1 MPKNGTLVQK
11 CLARIPGDG
20 RMHAS
25 NRVNQTSKNPSS
37 TWDLSQKCRIYFF
50 NPELYSTF
58 ISFINH
64 KKPKI
69 MTALRQLLRT
79 SGFLLSIVLIISLF
93 CESCD
98 NSRKQVP
105 AADLAADT
113 LQNKITT
120 IKATALIK
128 NFQSADGSLTS
139 DFYFG
144 GVESI
149 KNRAVY
155 FRLNPDQ
162 TQVFFE
168 KLNQLKTS
176 AEPDDSIQIRIHM
189 ALFGEAGTKLSGQPN
204 LALLLNAIKISKNTV
219 ANDQVYFPLRPF
231 VTTANRAISPN
242 LADSLTMNWEK
253 TSVGNLA
260 RQLFVNGD
268 TTNPEKRIR
277 YYTFNTQDTEEIH
290 AYRNQNP
297 DCGMFIYL
305 GQFEEENH
313 VPMRVIIRLTK
324 NPNTF
329 PQGKNGGEEDFEFAA
344 QCPPICL

>member
-1 MPKNGTLVQK
+1 MTTTRQLS
-11 CLARIPGDG
+11 R
-20 RMHAS
+20 
-25 NRVNQTSKNPSS
+25 TSKS
-37 TWDLSQKCRIYFF
+37 LLFF
-50 NPELYSTF
+50 VL
-58 ISFINH
+58 
-64 KKPKI
+64 
-69 MTALRQLLRT
+69 
-79 SGFLLSIVLIISLF
+79 LLSLFWQSCGNSNKQSSLN
-93 CESCD
+93 ET
-98 NSRKQVP
+98 
-105 AADLAADT
+105 LAVDT
-113 LQNKITT
+113 LPDEVRSITA
-120 IKATALIK
+120 ATLIK
-128 NFQSADGSLTS
+128 NFQSADGSLTG
-139 DFYFG
+139 DFYFS

-149 KNRAVY
+149 KNRAVH

-176 AEPDDSIQIRIHM
+176 AAPDDSIQIRIHM
-189 ALFGEAGTKLSGQPN
+189 ALFGEAGTKLPGQPN
-204 LALLLNAIKISKNTV
+204 LTLLLNTIKISTNATD
-219 ANDQVYFPLRPF
+219 NDQVYFPLRPF
-231 VTTANRAISPN
+231 VETGNRSISQN

-253 TSVGNLA
+253 ISVGNLA

-277 YYTFNTQDTEEIH
+277 YYTFNTQDTEAIY

-329 PQGKNGGEEDFEFAA
+329 PQGKNGGEEDFEFASP
-344 QCPPICL
+344 CPPFCR